1 MTAIKLEAGT
11 CQYWDWI
18 LVLLL
23 TESVQGA
30 SDFRLTQ
37 ALTTNLDKQLNMEYL
52 HVPAVTPNPKP
63 QCHDASHKKCE
74 TKVKHSPT
82 HSLYSPDTARDC
94 NVYKALSE
102 AIYHLCLIDCPV
114 CGCSLVVTGDKSV
127 NSLR

>member
-52 HVPAVTPNPKP
+52 HVPAVTPNSKP
-63 QCHDASHKKCE
+63 QCHYASHKKCE
-74 TKVKHSPT
+74 TKVKHGPT

-94 NVYKALSE
+94 NVCKALAE
-102 AIYHLCLIDCPV
+102 AIYHLCLIDCPGV
-114 CGCSLVVTGDKSV
+114 WMQLGGDG
-127 NSLR
+127 RQIC